1 MPFIGQGS
9 YGCIFSP
16 KLKCNNNDININN
29 SVGKIFKN
37 TNDME
42 FEKEISKII
51 QKIDPNNEWTVPYYG
66 SCQTNIKK
74 AELTDN
80 INKCS
85 HINKNIINI
94 EQLIY
99 DNGGIDLKNVDYE
112 KNMIIDDFIR
122 MLVPLLKGLITLH
135 NNKLFHCDIKPENIL
150 YNNKLKKLY
159 IIDFGLLTQY
169 SDVVNAENFS
179 VYSYTY
185 PYFPPEF
192 KIYSSLIFLNNRKIL
207 TKSILTNF
215 NNYNQAS
222 FIKFMSKYINIPNEI
237 EVFIEKCVNDKQE
250 FKNKFIK
257 NYVSKFDVYSLG
269 MSFIEIYYKLNKL
282 GKLKI
287 NNKNLLDDFFKEVII
302 PMIRMDA
309 DLRYDAQK
317 AYDSLNKLLN
327 KYEERTVS
335 PVKKNI
341 IPSYNNCMKMKKK
354 ELIELLKLENKPIYG
369 NKIDLCN
376 RLKNEVKTE
385 VKKSS
390 NKITQTD
397 CEKLKIKEIKQLL
410 EKENKPKYG
419 TKKQMC
425 ERLLKTPLKK

>member
-1 MPFIGQGS
+1 
-9 YGCIFSP
+9 
-16 KLKCNNNDININN
+16 
-29 SVGKIFKN
+29 
-37 TNDME
+37 
-42 FEKEISKII
+42 
-51 QKIDPNNEWTVPYYG
+51 
-66 SCQTNIKK
+66 
-74 AELTDN
+74 
-80 INKCS
+80 
-85 HINKNIINI
+85 
-94 EQLIY
+94 
-99 DNGGIDLKNVDYE
+99 
-112 KNMIIDDFIR
+112 
-122 MLVPLLKGLITLH
+122 
-135 NNKLFHCDIKPENIL
+135 
-150 YNNKLKKLY
+150 
-159 IIDFGLLTQY
+159 
-169 SDVVNAENFS
+169 
-179 VYSYTY
+179 
-185 PYFPPEF
+185 
-192 KIYSSLIFLNNRKIL
+192 
-207 TKSILTNF
+207 
-215 NNYNQAS
+215 
-222 FIKFMSKYINIPNEI
+222 MSKYINIPNEI

-269 MSFIEIYYKLNKL
+269 MSFIEIYYKLNKM

-376 RLKNEVKTE
+376 RLKTEVKKE

-397 CEKLKIKEIKQLL
+397 CEKLKIKDIKQLL